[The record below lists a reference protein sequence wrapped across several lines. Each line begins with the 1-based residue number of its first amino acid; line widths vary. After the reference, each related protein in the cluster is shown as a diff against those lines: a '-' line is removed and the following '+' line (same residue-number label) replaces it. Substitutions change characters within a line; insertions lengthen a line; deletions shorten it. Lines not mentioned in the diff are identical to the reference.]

1 MKDAKGHG
9 SDPRGGSSHMDGVNK
24 IGRVPVQP
32 GLWYHGSPLGD
43 PGVGPVHVG
52 TAAAAKIA
60 LEARIGIP
68 ADGKGWN
75 GDREYG
81 KTLIAGQDT
90 LDKMNKTGYS
100 QAPYNQTG
108 YNCGN
113 PFNPAGVPK
122 EDYYP
127 TDPRAY
133 SAKMGSG
140 KNSTPVPFDAR
151 PAVRAYEIAGNMSNN
166 TFYPTTDSRANGMSG
181 RLKNQGTYY
190 KNVGEDSGSI
200 SAVVPSKEFLRRKS

>member
-9 SDPRGGSSHMDGVNK
+9 SDSRGGPSHMEGVDK
-24 IGRVPVQP
+24 IGRVPIQP
-32 GLWYHGSPLGD
+32 GLWYHGSPLGE
-43 PGVGPVHVG
+43 PGVGPIHVG
-52 TAAAAKIA
+52 TATAAKEA

-68 ADGKGWN
+68 ADGRGWN

-81 KTLIAGQDT
+81 KTLLAGQDT
-90 LDKMNKTGYS
+90 LAKLAKQGYHDGYPES
-100 QAPYNQTG
+100 G
-108 YNCGN
+108 YNCGGLN
-113 PFNPAGVPK
+113 ERVPK
-122 EDYYP
+122 NDYYP
-127 TDPRAY
+127 TERQALPT
-133 SAKMGSG
+133 MG
-140 KNSTPVPFDAR
+140 KANTPIPLDAR

-190 KNVGEDSGSI
+190 KNIGEDSGSI

>member
-1 MKDAKGHG
+1 MKDALGHG
-9 SDPRGGSSHMDGVNK
+9 SNPRGGSHMDGINK

-32 GLWYHGSPLGD
+32 GLWYHGSPLGE
-43 PGVGPVHVG
+43 PGVGPIHVG
-52 TAAAAKIA
+52 TRLAAAQA

-81 KTLIAGQDT
+81 KTLLAGDDT
-90 LDKMNKTGYS
+90 LSKLAAQKYNGGYPRS
-100 QAPYNQTG
+100 GYQAR
-108 YNCGN
+108 
-113 PFNPAGVPK
+113 GVPK

-127 TDPRAY
+127 QDRKNERAT
-133 SAKMGSG
+133 MGSSKDG
-140 KNSTPVPFDAR
+140 PPVPFDAR

-166 TFYPTTDSRANGMSG
+166 TYHPTTDARANGMAG

-190 KNVGEDSGSI
+190 KNIGEDSGSV
-200 SAVVPSKEFLRRKS
+200 SAVVPSKDFLRRRS